1 MTDVTDYGAQFA
13 DIYDD
18 LIPRA
23 SFTDDM
29 VRWVLALVDEATP
42 AVLELGVGTGRV
54 LVPLARVL
62 RGRGSIASLVGVDA
76 SSEMLAHLDASAL
89 GLDVCGV
96 LADIRAFRTEERFD
110 MVLCVC
116 NTIGMSID
124 PGAEAEVF
132 LPAAAALRPGGVLV
146 VETQNA
152 ELVRGFFGPDG
163 PGAVFA
169 PYPGRT
175 RGLVSFGSVVHD
187 VFHADQ
193 VWIDG
198 DRLIRR
204 SESVRLA
211 DVADLVRW
219 ADAAG
224 LRLEGHYTDLSGQ
237 PADRPSVHD
246 VLVFRAH

>member
-1 MTDVTDYGAQFA
+1 MTDVTDYGTQFA

-23 SFTDDM
+23 SFTDEM
-29 VRWVLALVDEATP
+29 GRWVLGLVEGRTP
-42 AVLELGVGTGRV
+42 SVLELGVGTGRV

-62 RGRGSIASLVGVDA
+62 RARGSTAPLVGVDA
-76 SSEMLAHLDASAL
+76 SPEMLDRLERAAF
-89 GLDVCGV
+89 GLDVRAV
-96 LADIRAFRTEERFD
+96 VADIRAFRTEDRFD
-110 MVLCVC
+110 LVLCVC

-124 PGAEAEVF
+124 PGSEAEVF
-132 LPAAAALRPGGVLV
+132 RTAAAALRPGGVLV

-175 RGLVSFGSVVHD
+175 RGLVSFGTVAGD

-198 DRLIRR
+198 ERVVRR
-204 SESVRLA
+204 TESVRLA
-211 DVADLVRW
+211 EVADLARW

-224 LRLEGHYTDLSGQ
+224 LHLEGHHIDLSGQ

-246 VLVFRAH
+246 VLVFRAR